1 MDNDRMTVKTAQPDA
16 VRIELG
22 RGEIYPLLLAGRF
35 VAGEATHMEVINP
48 ANGRGIGRVA
58 TASQGQI
65 DKAIVNG
72 RKAALAPNGWATRLP
87 HERAAVLYAIA
98 DDITRNVDR
107 IAELQMYEN
116 GKTRKES
123 RGQALSAAGTFRYY
137 AGVCESLG
145 EEMPPARGDY
155 FNITVHEPLGVVAAL
170 TPWNSPL
177 TMAAQ
182 KIAPALAAGNAVV
195 LKPAESTSLV
205 TLALAD
211 CCVAAGLPEGL
222 LSVLLG
228 GREVGEG
235 LVSHPR
241 VDCISFTGGTETGQ
255 AIARNVA
262 DRLIPLILELG
273 GKSPHIV
280 FADADLPA
288 AAKAVASGIFGGTGQ
303 SCVAGSRL
311 FVEASAEDEFREL
324 LIAEAEKMVVAPP
337 DTPEAVIG
345 PLASFAQRD
354 RVESYVELGLEEGA
368 RVSFG
373 GKRPEGPKYAEGA
386 YYLPTILEGLNNRA
400 RVAQE
405 EIFGPVLCMIP
416 FTDEQDL
423 VAQANDSAYGLA
435 SGIWTGDYKRA
446 WRVARGLEAGTVWI
460 NTYKQLSIAA
470 PFGGFKLSGLGREKG
485 IQGVRSYQQ
494 SKSIYW
500 GL

>member
-1 MDNDRMTVKTAQPDA
+1 MSVNTPQAEAT
-16 VRIELG
+16 RIELG
-22 RGEIYPLLLAGRF
+22 RDGTYPLLLAGRF
-35 VAGEATHMEVINP
+35 TGGEAADMEVVNP
-48 ANGRGIGRVA
+48 ANGRGIGQVA
-58 TASQGQI
+58 TASQAQI
-65 DKAIVNG
+65 DAAVRTG
-72 RKAALAPNGWATRLP
+72 RKAALAPGGWAARLP

-107 IAELQMYEN
+107 IAELQMNEN
-116 GKTRKES
+116 GKTRTES

-155 FNITVHEPLGVVAAL
+155 FNITVYEPLGVVAAL

-182 KIAPALAAGNAVV
+182 KIAPALAAGNAMV
-195 LKPAESTSLV
+195 LKPAETTSLV

-211 CCVAAGLPEGL
+211 CCVAAGLPDGL

-228 GREVGEG
+228 GRAVGEG
-235 LVSHPR
+235 LVNHPQ

-255 AIARNVA
+255 AIARGVA

-311 FVEASAEDEFREL
+311 FVEASAVDAFREL

-354 RVESYVELGLEEGA
+354 RVESYVKLGLEEGA
-368 RVSFG
+368 AVTYG

-386 YYLPTILEGLNNRA
+386 YYLPTILENLDNSA

-405 EIFGPVLCMIP
+405 EIFGPVLCMMT
-416 FTDEQDL
+416 FSDEADL
-423 VAQANDSAYGLA
+423 IAQANNSAYGLA
-435 SGIWTGDYKRA
+435 CGIWIGDYKRA
-446 WRVARGLEAGTVWI
+446 WRVARGVEAGTVWI

-470 PFGGFKLSGLGREKG
+470 PFGGFKMSGLGREKG

>member
-1 MDNDRMTVKTAQPDA
+1 MDKAMSVNTPQAGAT
-16 VRIELG
+16 RIELG
-22 RGEIYPLLLAGRF
+22 RHETYPLLLAGRF
-35 VAGEATHMEVINP
+35 TGGEAAELDVLNP
-48 ANGRGIGRVA
+48 ANGCGIGRVA
-58 TASQGQI
+58 TASPAQI
-65 DKAIVNG
+65 DAAVQSG
-72 RKAALAPNGWATRLP
+72 RKAALAPNGWAARLP
-87 HERAAVLYAIA
+87 HERASVLHAIA

-107 IAELQMYEN
+107 IADLQMNEN
-116 GKTRKES
+116 GKTRTES

-182 KIAPALAAGNAVV
+182 KIAPALAAGNAMV
-195 LKPAESTSLV
+195 LKPAETTSLV

-228 GREVGEG
+228 GRAVGEG
-235 LVSHPR
+235 LVNHPQ
-241 VDCISFTGGTETGQ
+241 VDCISFTGGTATGQ
-255 AIARNVA
+255 AIARGVA

-311 FVEASAEDEFREL
+311 FVEASVVDAFRAL
-324 LIAEAEKMVVAPP
+324 LMAEAEKMVVAPP

-345 PLASFAQRD
+345 PLASFAHRD
-354 RVESYVELGLEEGA
+354 CVEEYVKLGLEEGA
-368 RVSFG
+368 TVTHG
-373 GKRPEGPKYAEGA
+373 GRRPEGAKYEKGA
-386 YYLPTILEGLNNRA
+386 YYLPTILEGIDNSA